1 MDNNDHGEEK
11 PNEKYKIDNE
21 LSTIVE
27 KKILPP
33 KIAEKIQK
41 KLKEKDIKIS
51 KEQLYK
57 LVEKIQDIMYT
68 YEKIDHPESKKTEI
82 QKENT
87 DMKKLVETIEKLG
100 ERIKTIEENQFEGI
114 KGITGEIV
122 KTKDIKTVEK
132 ADVSLQGE
140 MEPLIEVPKDPENV
154 VVLMKWLQYLVD
166 KLGKNHL
173 PDVLG
178 YYVDIDWISDDVR
191 LDLINYSKGIT
202 DESDMKGTEKASTNL
217 STKDHIQSLLF
228 ILKLKGKQL
237 DDRFMCRLDREMEKM
252 AKSIL
257 DLDCVNALL
266 KHKKEV
272 VEIQNTFKD

>member
-1 MDNNDHGEEK
+1 MRWLRKLDNNDYSGEK
-11 PNEKYKIDNE
+11 PTEEFKIDTE

-27 KKILPP
+27 KNRLPP
-33 KIAEKIQK
+33 RIAEKIQK
-41 KLKEKDIKIS
+41 KLKENDIKIS

-57 LVEKIQDIMYT
+57 LVEKIQDVMYT
-68 YEKIDHPESKKTEI
+68 YEKFDHSESKKTEMP
-82 QKENT
+82 KENI

-100 ERIKTIEENQFEGI
+100 ERIKIIEENQFEGL
-114 KGITGEIV
+114 KGITGKIV

-132 ADVSLQGE
+132 ADVSLQEE
-140 MEPLIEVPKDPENV
+140 MEPLTEIPKDPENV

-191 LDLINYSKGIT
+191 LDMIKYSKGIT
-202 DESDMKGTEKASTNL
+202 DESDKKETEKASTNL

-228 ILKLKGKQL
+228 IQKLNGKQL

-252 AKSIL
+252 AKSIE
-257 DLDCVNALL
+257 DYQI
-266 KHKKEV
+266 K
-272 VEIQNTFKD
+272 